1 MIAGEALSQF
11 NAGVKSSLV
20 KKGHVMS
27 KYKEKNVATEPSSM
41 FTNATMSLEGEI
53 LTVVDAAIADPEQR
67 RALKSV
73 FSRTLWRWSNS
84 WDRNFKFDPKEVT
97 TLE

>member
-1 MIAGEALSQF
+1 
-11 NAGVKSSLV
+11 
-20 KKGHVMS
+20 MS
-27 KYKEKNVATEPSSM
+27 KKTTSYDPTVPLSHFSS
-41 FTNATMSLEGEI
+41 AVSSLEGEI

-73 FSRTLWRWSNS
+73 FSRTLWRWANS
-84 WDRNFKFDPKEVT
+84 WGQNFKFAPKEVT